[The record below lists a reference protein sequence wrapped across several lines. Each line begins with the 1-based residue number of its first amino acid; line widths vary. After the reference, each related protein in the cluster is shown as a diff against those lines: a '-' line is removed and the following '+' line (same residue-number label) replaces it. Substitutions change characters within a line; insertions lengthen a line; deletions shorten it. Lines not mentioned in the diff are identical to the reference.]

1 MENKASPKILRNSQ
15 TEWDR
20 HTQVHWRIERIKPIK
35 TSLKCGL
42 KTNYREQNQ
51 PDFDWSQNNEW

>member
-42 KTNYREQNQ
+42 KTKYREQNK
-51 PDFDWSQNNEW
+51 PDFD